1 MDLAEEG
8 CFDGEVGFERE
19 VSNLKLKLVRKIT
32 FGTLGCRSRDSTCRG
47 LRFVHAGNPD
57 ADAEDV
63 EENENENENE
73 DENEEDE

>member
-32 FGTLGCRSRDSTCRG
+32 FGTLGADPEI
-47 LRFVHAGNPD
+47 VHAGAFVLFMRGIPTRMPRM
-57 ADAEDV
+57 
-63 EENENENENE
+63 
-73 DENEEDE
+73 